1 MRLTIFRD
9 YGWLLYSLVIRDLR
23 GRYKG
28 SVLGFF
34 WTFLNPLLL
43 MLTYSI
49 VFGYF
54 LQVNAPAYPVFILS
68 GLLPWIWFS
77 TALLQGSTSILEGA
91 SYVGKTIF
99 PTPVLPLVPVLAG
112 MVNYLLSLPLLLLL
126 LLAFRLPLGWGLVC
140 FPVLVLIQALLL
152 SGLTMALSAL
162 SVTFRDTQHL
172 LGHIV
177 TILFF
182 MMPIM
187 YPLTAIPERARW
199 IVEHNPLVGLFTATS
214 RYSIMAKSLTRA
226 GCCGCWCW
234 PWRCSTVGS
243 SHSTG
248 SRSPLPNTFS
258 ERTPAPVVGRVGG
271 ARLGIFASCAI
282 PFFKS
287 KESASL

>member
-1 MRLTIFRD
+1 MQDLKDVSRMRLTIFRD
-9 YGWLLYSLVIRDLR
+9 YGWLLYSLVLRDLR
-23 GRYKG
+23 VRYKG

-91 SYVGKTIF
+91 PYVGKTIF

-112 MVNYLLSLPLLLLL
+112 MVNYLLSLPLLLILL
-126 LLAFRLPLGWGLVC
+126 LVLRLPLGWGLVC
-140 FPVLVLIQALLL
+140 FPMLVLIQALLL

-172 LGHIV
+172 LNHIV

-199 IVEHNPLVGLFTATS
+199 IVEHNPLVGLFYGYQQVFYYGEVPDPRRLLGLFVLAVALF
-214 RYSIMAKSLTRA
+214 Y
-226 GCCGCWCW
+226 GGQF
-234 PWRCSTVGS
+234 
-243 SHSTG
+243 
-248 SRSPLPNTFS
+248 TFNRQS
-258 ERTPAPVVGRVGG
+258 EF
-271 ARLGIFASCAI
+271 FAEHI
-282 PFFKS
+282 
-287 KESASL
+287 

>member
-1 MRLTIFRD
+1 MQNLRDMSRMRLSVFRD
-9 YGWLLYSLVIRDLR
+9 HGWLLHSLVMRDLR

-28 SVLGFF
+28 SVLGFL

-43 MLTYSI
+43 MLTYSV

-54 LQVNAPAYPVFILS
+54 LQVNAAAYPAFILS

-112 MVNYLLSLPLLLLL
+112 MVNYLLSLPLLLILL
-126 LLAFRLPLGWGLVC
+126 LFFKLPVGWGLVC
-140 FPVLVLIQALLL
+140 FPVLVLIQVVLLC
-152 SGLTMALSAL
+152 GLTMTLSAL

-199 IVEHNPLVGLFTATS
+199 IVEHNPLVGLF
-214 RYSIMAKSLTRA
+214 YSYQQIFYYGEVPDPQRLLWLFVLAVA
-226 GCCGCWCW
+226 VFYGGQY
-234 PWRCSTVGS
+234 
-243 SHSTG
+243 
-248 SRSPLPNTFS
+248 TFNRQS
-258 ERTPAPVVGRVGG
+258 ES
-271 ARLGIFASCAI
+271 FAEHI
-282 PFFKS
+282 
-287 KESASL
+287 